1 MTDEQAAAAG
11 LSADDIARR
20 TKLNNY
26 QTARNTALT
35 FNGQQYA
42 NEAAYNAAV
51 DNYNLS
57 QAGNAYLQ

>member
-11 LSADDIARR
+11 LSAGDIARR
-20 TKLNNY
+20 TKLNDY

-51 DNYNLS
+51 DDYNLS
-57 QAGNAYLQ
+57 